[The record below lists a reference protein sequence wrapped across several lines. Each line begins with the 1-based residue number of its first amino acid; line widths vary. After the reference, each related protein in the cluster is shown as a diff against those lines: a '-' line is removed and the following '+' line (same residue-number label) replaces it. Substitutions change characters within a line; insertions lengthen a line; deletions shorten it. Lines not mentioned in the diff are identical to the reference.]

1 MTENTKEEHYV
12 DFVSEL
18 SVQDFTNLT
27 LNDDSRSEK
36 SDNQEDELS
45 DEEYQ
50 NNYSF
55 LQHVKPSKINNGF
68 IKQFALP
75 PNKKQKSKKELETE
89 NYIED

>member
-1 MTENTKEEHYV
+1 MTEEYSNNNYV

-18 SVQDFTNLT
+18 SVHDFTNLT
-27 LNDDSRSEK
+27 LNDDSKSEK

-55 LQHVKPSKINNGF
+55 LQHVKSNKINKDKTYT
-68 IKQFALP
+68 KQFALL
-75 PNKKQKSKKELETE
+75 PNKKQKHELKTE
-89 NYIED
+89 YYIDD